1 MQFTPNSFNNQS
13 PKKVISIVLAFL
25 GTVTPLGGLH
35 KFYLGQ
41 PLWGVIY
48 LLLGWETPI
57 IRIACAVDAVL
68 YLIQSQDQFFLNFN
82 SISGV
87 SQLESE
93 SLKQQ
98 SLMAQNTIDI
108 ASAIRELEKLRQEGL
123 ISEYEFEQKRRKL
136 VSN

>member
-1 MQFTPNSFNNQS
+1 MQFSLNSLSDQ
-13 PKKVISIVLAFL
+13 PKKKIISIILAFL
-25 GTVTPLGGLH
+25 GTITPLGGLH

-41 PLWGVIY
+41 PLWGFIY

-68 YLIQSQDQFFLNFN
+68 YLVQSQDQFTLNFH
-82 SISGV
+82 SMSGRN
-87 SQLESE
+87 EKE
-93 SLKQQ
+93 NLKQQ

-108 ASAIRELEKLRQEGL
+108 ATAIRELEKLRQEGL

-136 VSN
+136 IEN